1 MSQFSTKWNNNRGP
15 GLSDRV
21 KEVIKPEGPVKP
33 KLEQAV
39 RQIKTQITKLDQT
52 SLKLKSRDSAIFNSV
67 VAAIQKHDMPHATVY
82 ANELNEVRKMNK
94 MVTQSKLAVE
104 QIALRLNT
112 VSELG
117 DVVVTLTPAM
127 GVIKDIQSGVMN
139 ILPEAEHE
147 ISEIS
152 GLLSGILV
160 DAGQIGGHNI
170 NFESSTEESR
180 QIMEE
185 ASSVAE
191 QKMKEQFP
199 DLPQTNTSLPAEKN
213 KLERLFE

>member
-1 MSQFSTKWNNNRGP
+1 MSQFSTKWNNSRGP

-39 RQIKTQITKLDQT
+39 RQINTQITKLDQT

-67 VAAIQKHDMPHATVY
+67 VSAIQKHDMPHATVY

-94 MVTQSKLAVE
+94 MVTQSKLALE

-152 GLLSGILV
+152 SLLSGILV

-170 NFESSTEESR
+170 NFELATEESH

-199 DLPQTNTSLPAEKN
+199 DLPQTNTSLPAEKK

>member
-1 MSQFSTKWNNNRGP
+1 MSQFSTKWNNSRGP

-39 RQIKTQITKLDQT
+39 RQINTQITKLDQT

-67 VAAIQKHDMPHATVY
+67 VSAIQKHDMPHATVY

-94 MVTQSKLAVE
+94 MVTQSKLALE

-152 GLLSGILV
+152 SLLSGILV

-170 NFESSTEESR
+170 NFELATEVSH

-199 DLPQTNTSLPAEKN
+199 DLPQTNTSLPAEKK